1 MILSMGILRTENLAK
16 EFFATKMAH
25 FTGAHLRMVDSMAK
39 EYSNGN
45 TDRDMKVFGRMEST
59 TDLGYDAVT

>member
-1 MILSMGILRTENLAK
+1 MNLSMGILRTENLAK
-16 EFFATKMAH
+16 ESFATKMVP
-25 FTGAHLRMVDSMAK
+25 FTGDHLRMVYSMAK

-45 TDRDMKVFGRMEST
+45 TDRDMKVFGRMGST